1 MLNKQIKKVRKSK
14 NLSITEFAKII
25 EGSTGFICEVENG
38 KRMPGSRFLIA
49 LIEKFNI
56 SIDWVL
62 TGEGEMFITK
72 KEIIDESSLEIKYRK
87 LFNIIHTLP
96 EESVDIILPF
106 MEEHAKQ
113 KAVI

>member
-1 MLNKQIKKVRKSK
+1 MLNKRIKKVRKSK
-14 NLSITEFAKII
+14 NLSMTEFAKIL
-25 EGSTGFICEVENG
+25 EGSTGFICEVEKG

-62 TGEGEMFITK
+62 TGEGEMFL
-72 KEIIDESSLEIKYRK
+72 KEILHESSLEIKYRK